1 MNTKEQIIDFIKTA
15 DEADLCVLAAITM
28 GKISLSY
35 PGGTINFKVYSPDQT
50 YECKLIILPPISQ
63 VGQLS
68 VSQIQSCKVSESTI
82 KMLYSKFLKT
92 KKGVRNEQ

>member
-1 MNTKEQIIDFIKTA
+1 MNTKEQIIDFIETA

-35 PGGTINFKVYSPDQT
+35 PSGIIKFRVHSPDQT
-50 YECKLIILPPISQ
+50 YECKLIVLPPISQ

-68 VSQIQSCKVSESTI
+68 VSQIQSCKVSESDI
-82 KMLYSKFLKT
+82 KMLYSEFLKT
-92 KKGVRNEQ
+92 EEGGKK